1 MSHGTVDLGDAYAA
15 CRRINARYGRTFFLA
30 TTLLRPDQ
38 RPAVH
43 ALYAFARWADE
54 IVDAAGVTDRAGEL
68 DRLERLLE
76 KPPSNPVL
84 HALAD
89 TRRRYDIDGSLFT
102 DFLASMRM
110 DLDVTEYADLD
121 ALGVYVHGSAEVIG
135 LQMLPVL
142 GTVVSREEAAP
153 HAARLG
159 VAFQLTNFLRDVGED
174 LDRGRV
180 YLPQDV
186 LGAHGVDRD
195 LLQWCR
201 SHQRPDTRVRRVLD
215 DLVAHS
221 YAIYRSAEPG
231 IEMLS
236 PASRPCVRTAYTLYR
251 DILGLVGCEV
261 LWRRVAVPN
270 ARRLAVALPGAGR
283 ALVARL
289 RTPGVGGAAVP
300 GVGAAVSPGVGPGV
314 DPVTATE
321 LTREVSPALNTEADP
336 VPATAVAPEGAA
348 PTAAAGTHSVAGS
361 DTASALNATPAVTP
375 DVTPGVTA
383 EASPGTSR

>member
-1 MSHGTVDLGDAYAA
+1 MSAGTASLASAYAA
-15 CRRINARYGRTFFLA
+15 CRRVNARYGKTFFLA
-30 TTLLRPDQ
+30 TTLLRPEQ

-54 IVDAAGVTDRAGEL
+54 IVDAAGVDDRQGEL
-68 DRLERLLE
+68 DRLERLLDGHITSRHITSRHITSRHITSRA
-76 KPPSNPVL
+76 PSNPVL

-89 TRRRYDIDGSLFT
+89 TTRRYDIDRSLFT

-121 ALGVYVHGSAEVIG
+121 ALGVYMHGSAEVIG

-142 GTVVSREEAAP
+142 GTVVPREDAEP
-153 HAARLG
+153 YAARLG

-201 SHQRPDTRVRRVLD
+201 RHRRANDRVQRALD

-221 YAIYRSAEPG
+221 YAIYQSAEPG
-231 IEMLS
+231 IAMLS
-236 PASRPCVRTAYTLYR
+236 PSSRPCMQTAYMLYR
-251 DILGLVGCEV
+251 DILALIGCEV
-261 LWRRVAVPN
+261 LWQRVAVPN
-270 ARRLAVALPGAGR
+270 TRRLAVAVPGAGR
-283 ALVARL
+283 ALLAR
-289 RTPGVGGAAVP
+289 AM
-300 GVGAAVSPGVGPGV
+300 
-314 DPVTATE
+314 
-321 LTREVSPALNTEADP
+321 TR
-336 VPATAVAPEGAA
+336 
-348 PTAAAGTHSVAGS
+348 
-361 DTASALNATPAVTP
+361 
-375 DVTPGVTA
+375 
-383 EASPGTSR
+383 

>member
-1 MSHGTVDLGDAYAA
+1 MSPGTVDLGSAYAA
-15 CRRINARYGRTFFLA
+15 CRRVNARYGKTFFLA
-30 TTLLRPDQ
+30 TTLLRPEQ

-76 KPPSNPVL
+76 KAPSNPVL

-89 TRRRYDIDGSLFT
+89 TMRRYDIDRSLFT

-142 GTVVSREEAAP
+142 GTVVPREEAEP
-153 HAARLG
+153 YAARLG
-159 VAFQLTNFLRDVGED
+159 AAFQLTNFLRDVGED

-201 SHQRPDTRVRRVLD
+201 HRRANDRVQRALD

-221 YAIYRSAEPG
+221 YAIYQSAEPG
-231 IEMLS
+231 IRMLS
-236 PASRPCVRTAYTLYR
+236 ATSRPCMQTAYTLYR

-270 ARRLAVALPGAGR
+270 SRRLAVAAPGVGR
-283 ALVARL
+283 ALLARVM
-289 RTPGVGGAAVP
+289 PHGVP
-300 GVGAAVSPGVGPGV
+300 G
-314 DPVTATE
+314 
-321 LTREVSPALNTEADP
+321 
-336 VPATAVAPEGAA
+336 
-348 PTAAAGTHSVAGS
+348 
-361 DTASALNATPAVTP
+361 
-375 DVTPGVTA
+375 
-383 EASPGTSR
+383 

>member
-1 MSHGTVDLGDAYAA
+1 MSPRTVDLGSAYAA
-15 CRRINARYGRTFFLA
+15 CRRVNARYGKTFFLA

-76 KPPSNPVL
+76 KAPSNPVL

-89 TRRRYDIDGSLFT
+89 TMRRYDIDRSLFT

-142 GTVVSREEAAP
+142 GTVVPREEAEP
-153 HAARLG
+153 YAARLG

-201 SHQRPDTRVRRVLD
+201 RHRRANDRVQRVLD

-221 YAIYRSAEPG
+221 YAIYQSAEPG
-231 IEMLS
+231 IGMLS
-236 PASRPCVRTAYTLYR
+236 ATSRPCVRTAYTLYR

-270 ARRLAVALPGAGR
+270 SRRLAVAAPGVGR
-283 ALVARL
+283 ALLAR
-289 RTPGVGGAAVP
+289 
-300 GVGAAVSPGVGPGV
+300 
-314 DPVTATE
+314 VTTH
-321 LTREVSPALNTEADP
+321 
-336 VPATAVAPEGAA
+336 
-348 PTAAAGTHSVAGS
+348 GTTG
-361 DTASALNATPAVTP
+361 
-375 DVTPGVTA
+375 
-383 EASPGTSR
+383 

>member
-1 MSHGTVDLGDAYAA
+1 MSPGTVDLGSAYAA
-15 CRRINARYGRTFFLA
+15 CRRVNARYGRTFFLA

-76 KPPSNPVL
+76 KAPSNLVL

-89 TRRRYDIDGSLFT
+89 TMRRYDIDRSLFA

-142 GTVVSREEAAP
+142 GTVAPREEAEP
-153 HAARLG
+153 YAARL
-159 VAFQLTNFLRDVGED
+159 GED

-195 LLQWCR
+195 LLRWCR
-201 SHQRPDTRVRRVLD
+201 RHRRADDRVRRALD

-221 YAIYRSAEPG
+221 YAIYQSAEPG
-231 IEMLS
+231 IAMLS
-236 PASRPCVRTAYTLYR
+236 ATSRPCVRTAYTLYR

-261 LWRRVAVPN
+261 LWRRVAVPSS
-270 ARRLAVALPGAGR
+270 RRFAVAVPGAGR
-283 ALVARL
+283 ALLAR
-289 RTPGVGGAAVP
+289 
-300 GVGAAVSPGVGPGV
+300 
-314 DPVTATE
+314 
-321 LTREVSPALNTEADP
+321 
-336 VPATAVAPEGAA
+336 APLARA
-348 PTAAAGTHSVAGS
+348 
-361 DTASALNATPAVTP
+361 ATP
-375 DVTPGVTA
+375 
-383 EASPGTSR
+383 

>member
-1 MSHGTVDLGDAYAA
+1 MNLGAAYAT
-15 CRRINARYGRTFFLA
+15 CRRVNARYGRTFFLA
-30 TTLLRPDQ
+30 TALLRPSQ

-54 IVDAAGVTDRAGEL
+54 IVDAAGVDDRAGEL
-68 DRLERLLE
+68 DRLERLLDGCT
-76 KPPSNPVL
+76 KDGPPSNPVL

-89 TRRRYDIDGSLFT
+89 TMSRYDIDRALFT

-142 GTVVSREEAAP
+142 GTVVPREEAAP
-153 HAARLG
+153 YAARLG

-186 LGAHGVDRD
+186 LVAHDVDRD

-201 SHQRPDTRVRRVLD
+201 SRRRADVRVQGVLD

-221 YAIYRSAEPG
+221 YAIYQLAEPG
-231 IEMLS
+231 IALLS
-236 PASRPCVRTAYTLYR
+236 PSSRPCVRTAYTLYR

-261 LWRRVAVPN
+261 LWRRVAVPRT
-270 ARRLAVALPGAGR
+270 RRIAVAVPGAGR
-283 ALVARL
+283 ALLAR
-289 RTPGVGGAAVP
+289 
-300 GVGAAVSPGVGPGV
+300 
-314 DPVTATE
+314 AT
-321 LTREVSPALNTEADP
+321 TR
-336 VPATAVAPEGAA
+336 
-348 PTAAAGTHSVAGS
+348 
-361 DTASALNATPAVTP
+361 
-375 DVTPGVTA
+375 
-383 EASPGTSR
+383 

>member
-1 MSHGTVDLGDAYAA
+1 MSPATADLGAAYAV

-76 KPPSNPVL
+76 KAPSNLVL

-89 TRRRYDIDGSLFT
+89 TMSRYDIDRSLLT

-142 GTVVSREEAAP
+142 GTVVPREEAAP
-153 HAARLG
+153 YAAGLG

-195 LLQWCR
+195 LLRWCR
-201 SHQRPDTRVRRVLD
+201 RHRRADSRVRRVLD

-221 YAIYRSAEPG
+221 YAIYQSAEPG
-231 IEMLS
+231 IAMLS
-236 PASRPCVRTAYTLYR
+236 PVSRPCARAAYTLYR

-261 LWRRVAVPN
+261 LWRRVAVPQ
-270 ARRLAVALPGAGR
+270 ARRLAVAVPGAGR
-283 ALVARL
+283 ALIARVT
-289 RTPGVGGAAVP
+289 TPVM
-300 GVGAAVSPGVGPGV
+300 
-314 DPVTATE
+314 
-321 LTREVSPALNTEADP
+321 PA
-336 VPATAVAPEGAA
+336 
-348 PTAAAGTHSVAGS
+348 
-361 DTASALNATPAVTP
+361 
-375 DVTPGVTA
+375 
-383 EASPGTSR
+383 

>member
-1 MSHGTVDLGDAYAA
+1 MSTDTLDMASAYAA
-15 CRRINARYGRTFFLA
+15 CRRINARYGKTFFLA
-30 TTLLRPDQ
+30 TTLLRPEQ

-54 IVDAAGVTDRAGEL
+54 IVDAAGVDDREGEL
-68 DRLERLLE
+68 DRLERLLDSDVASGG
-76 KPPSNPVL
+76 PSNPVL
-84 HALAD
+84 LALAD
-89 TRRRYDIDGSLFT
+89 TMRRYDIDRSLFT

-110 DLDVTEYADLD
+110 DLTVTEYADLD

-142 GTVVSREEAAP
+142 GTVVPREDAAP
-153 HAARLG
+153 YAARLG

-195 LLQWCR
+195 LLQW
-201 SHQRPDTRVRRVLD
+201 VRRHRRANERVQRALD

-221 YAIYRSAEPG
+221 YAIYQSAEPG
-231 IEMLS
+231 ITMLS
-236 PASRPCVRTAYTLYR
+236 PSSRPCMRTAYTLYR

-270 ARRLAVALPGAGR
+270 ARRLAVAVPGAGR
-283 ALVARL
+283 ALLARAMV
-289 RTPGVGGAAVP
+289 R
-300 GVGAAVSPGVGPGV
+300 
-314 DPVTATE
+314 
-321 LTREVSPALNTEADP
+321 
-336 VPATAVAPEGAA
+336 
-348 PTAAAGTHSVAGS
+348 
-361 DTASALNATPAVTP
+361 
-375 DVTPGVTA
+375 
-383 EASPGTSR
+383 

>member
-1 MSHGTVDLGDAYAA
+1 MSPATEGLAADYAA
-15 CRRINARYGRTFFLA
+15 CRRVNARYGKTFFLA
-30 TTLLRPDQ
+30 TTLLSPAQ

-54 IVDAAGVTDRAGEL
+54 IVDAAGVADRAGEL

-76 KPPSNPVL
+76 KEPSNPVL
-84 HALAD
+84 RALAD
-89 TRRRYDIDGSLFT
+89 TTHRYDIDRQLFT

-142 GTVVSREEAAP
+142 GTVVPREEAAP
-153 HAARLG
+153 YAARLG

-180 YLPQDV
+180 YLPLDV
-186 LGAHGVDRD
+186 LTAHGVDRE

-201 SHQRPDTRVRRVLD
+201 LRSRANVRVQRALD
-215 DLVAHS
+215 DLVAHT
-221 YAIYRSAEPG
+221 YEVYRSAEPG
-231 IEMLS
+231 IDMLS
-236 PASRPCVRTAYTLYR
+236 VASRPCVRTAYRLYS

-270 ARRLAVALPGAGR
+270 SRRLAVAVPGAAQALMAR
-283 ALVARL
+283 ALQR
-289 RTPGVGGAAVP
+289 
-300 GVGAAVSPGVGPGV
+300 
-314 DPVTATE
+314 
-321 LTREVSPALNTEADP
+321 
-336 VPATAVAPEGAA
+336 
-348 PTAAAGTHSVAGS
+348 
-361 DTASALNATPAVTP
+361 
-375 DVTPGVTA
+375 
-383 EASPGTSR
+383 

>member
-1 MSHGTVDLGDAYAA
+1 MSPGTVDLGSAYAA
-15 CRRINARYGRTFFLA
+15 CRRVNARYGKTFFLA

-54 IVDAAGVTDRAGEL
+54 IVDAAGVEDRAGEL
-68 DRLERLLE
+68 DKLERLLDSCIKNRE
-76 KPPSNPVL
+76 PSNPVL

-89 TRRRYDIDGSLFT
+89 TMRRYDIDRSLFT

-121 ALGVYVHGSAEVIG
+121 ALGVYMHGSAEVIG

-142 GTVVSREEAAP
+142 GTVVPRADAEP
-153 HAARLG
+153 YAARLG

-186 LGAHGVDRD
+186 LCAHGVDRD

-201 SHQRPDTRVRRVLD
+201 RSRRGDDRVQKALD

-221 YAIYRSAEPG
+221 YAIYHSAEPG
-231 IEMLS
+231 IAMLS
-236 PASRPCVRTAYTLYR
+236 PSARPCMRTAFTLYR

-261 LWRRVAVPN
+261 LWRRVAVPGS
-270 ARRLAVALPGAGR
+270 RRLAVAVPGAGR
-283 ALVARL
+283 ALLAR
-289 RTPGVGGAAVP
+289 AM
-300 GVGAAVSPGVGPGV
+300 
-314 DPVTATE
+314 
-321 LTREVSPALNTEADP
+321 TR
-336 VPATAVAPEGAA
+336 
-348 PTAAAGTHSVAGS
+348 
-361 DTASALNATPAVTP
+361 
-375 DVTPGVTA
+375 
-383 EASPGTSR
+383 